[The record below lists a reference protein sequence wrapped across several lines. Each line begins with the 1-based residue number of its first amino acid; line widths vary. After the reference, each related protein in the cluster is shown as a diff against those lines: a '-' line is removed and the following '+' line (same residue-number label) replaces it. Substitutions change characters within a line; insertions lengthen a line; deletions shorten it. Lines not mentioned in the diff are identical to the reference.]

1 LRIRLL
7 PSAHLSSSQGGAGA
21 LPAPQPLTTFVVE
34 GAGGAGPIAIDAG
47 SLGLVGEPE
56 DMARIRGV
64 ALTHAHI
71 DHVASLPMFAEAL
84 LSRGIAPVRVHA
96 SEGAIEALR
105 AHLFNG
111 ALFPDFEALTDGE
124 DGSALLEL
132 VPVGPDDP
140 FDLGGFTLRPF
151 PADHPVPTQ
160 GYVVDDGEDAVA
172 FAADGGPNPGL
183 WELCGRAPRLRAVV
197 LEASFPDRLSG
208 IAAGSGHLTP
218 ARLAAEL
225 ERAPAGVRVLVTHM
239 KPAYRAEVDAA
250 VRALADGRVT
260 IVDPGETVEI

>member
-1 LRIRLL
+1 MRIRLL
-7 PSAHLSSSQGGAGA
+7 PSAHLPSSQGGADP

-56 DMARIRGV
+56 EMARIRGV

-84 LSRGIAPVRVHA
+84 LSRGIAPVRIHA
-96 SEGAIEALR
+96 SAGAVADLR

-111 ALFPDFEALTDGE
+111 ALFPDFEALSDDAGRP
-124 DGSALLEL
+124 LLEL
-132 VPVGPDDP
+132 LTVAPDAP
-140 FDLGGFTLRPF
+140 FELGGFTLRPF

-160 GYVVDDGEDAVA
+160 GYVVDDGEVAVA

-183 WELCGRAPRLRAVV
+183 WELCSRDPRVRAVV

-208 IAAGSGHLTP
+208 IATGSGHLTP
-218 ARLAAEL
+218 GLLASEIA
-225 ERAPAGVRVLVTHM
+225 RAPGGLRVLVTHM
-239 KPAYRAEVDAA
+239 KPAYRGEVDAA
-250 VRALADGRVT
+250 VRGLADDRVT
-260 IVDPGETVEI
+260 ILDPGETVTI

>member
-1 LRIRLL
+1 MRIRLL
-7 PSAHLSSSQGGAGA
+7 PCAHGGADP
-21 LPAPQPLTTFVVE
+21 LPAPQPLTTFIVE

-56 DMARIRGV
+56 EMARVRGV

-71 DHVASLPMFAEAL
+71 DHVASLPMYAEAL
-84 LSRGIAPVRVHA
+84 LSRGVAPVRIHA

-111 ALFPDFEALTDGE
+111 ALFPDFEALRDDAG
-124 DGSALLEL
+124 APLLEL
-132 VPVGPDDP
+132 CAVGPDAP
-140 FDLGGFTLRPF
+140 FELGGFGLRAF

-160 GYVVDDGEDAVA
+160 GYLVDDGEVAVA

-183 WELCGRAPRLRAVV
+183 WEICAREPRVRAVV

-208 IAAGSGHLTP
+208 IATGSGHLTP
-218 ARLAAEL
+218 ALLAAEL
-225 ERAPAGVRVLVTHM
+225 DRASAGVRVLVTHM

-250 VRALADGRVT
+250 LRALGDDRVT
-260 IVDPGETVEI
+260 IVDPGESVEI

>member
-1 LRIRLL
+1 
-7 PSAHLSSSQGGAGA
+7 
-21 LPAPQPLTTFVVE
+21 
-34 GAGGAGPIAIDAG
+34 
-47 SLGLVGEPE
+47 
-56 DMARIRGV
+56 MARIRGV

-96 SEGAIEALR
+96 SEGAIAALR
-105 AHLFNG
+105 AHVFNG
-111 ALFPDFEALTDGE
+111 ALFPDFESLTDGE
-124 DGSALLEL
+124 DGPALLEL
-132 VPVGPDDP
+132 VPVGPDTP
-140 FDLGGFTLRPF
+140 FELGGFTLRPF

-160 GYVVDDGEDAVA
+160 GYVVDDGEAAVA

-183 WELCGRAPRLRAVV
+183 WRLSARLPRLRAVV

-208 IAAGSGHLTP
+208 IATGSGHLTP
-218 ARLAAEL
+218 ALLAGEL
-225 ERAPAGVRVLVTHM
+225 RAAPPGVRVLVTHM

-250 VRALADGRVT
+250 VRALADDRVT